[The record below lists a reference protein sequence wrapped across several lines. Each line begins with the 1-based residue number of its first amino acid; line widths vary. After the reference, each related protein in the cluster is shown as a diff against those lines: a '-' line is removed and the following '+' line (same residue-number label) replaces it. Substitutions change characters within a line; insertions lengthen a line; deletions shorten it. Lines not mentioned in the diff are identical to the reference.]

1 MTPDDHIRIHLRER
15 LNEVLG
21 SEAAAEL
28 MESLPPIRWSD
39 LATKQDLDRFATKQD
54 LDRFVTK
61 QDLDELPT
69 KLGLDRFATKQ
80 DLDRFATKQD
90 LDELPTKLRLD
101 RFATKQD
108 VDRFATREW
117 VSEGFQHIERV
128 FDLRFE
134 AMGYRM
140 DSFEHRIDDGLAM
153 VRTEIQQMGSDLR
166 TTIAEQIRDQTLRLV
181 AVFIPAIFSGVG
193 LAFAVAKLA

>member
-15 LNEVLG
+15 LNEALG

-80 DLDRFATKQD
+80 DL
-90 LDELPTKLRLD
+90 
-101 RFATKQD
+101 
-108 VDRFATREW
+108 DRFATREW

>member
-1 MTPDDHIRIHLRER
+1 MTPDDHTRIHLRER

-39 LATKQDLDRFATKQD
+39 LATKQDLDRFS
-54 LDRFVTK
+54 TK

-80 DLDRFATKQD
+80 DL
-90 LDELPTKLRLD
+90 
-101 RFATKQD
+101 
-108 VDRFATREW
+108 DRFATREW

-140 DSFEHRIDDGLAM
+140 DSFEHRIDDGLAL
-153 VRTEIQQMGSDLR
+153 VRTEVQQMGSDLR

>member
-1 MTPDDHIRIHLRER
+1 MTPDDHTRIHLRER

-39 LATKQDLDRFATKQD
+39 LATKQDLD
-54 LDRFVTK
+54 
-61 QDLDELPT
+61 ELPT
-69 KLGLDRFATKQ
+69 KLGL
-80 DLDRFATKQD
+80 
-90 LDELPTKLRLD
+90 
-101 RFATKQD
+101 
-108 VDRFATREW
+108 DRFATREW

-153 VRTEIQQMGSDLR
+153 VRTEVQQMGSDLR
-166 TTIAEQIRDQTLRLV
+166 TTVAEQIRDQTLRLT